1 MPDVAEILIPLALDT
16 AYSYVVPEGLR
27 LAEGDV
33 VQVPLGPRETVG
45 VVWGLSHSPGG
56 SNLRPVTG
64 RVDVAPL
71 SEPLR
76 RLVDWIARYTLAPK
90 GSALALVLRLPD
102 EAAARETARVAVRV
116 SGKPP
121 ARRTAARD
129 KVLAAAGDGALHGKS
144 ALAKRAGVSLG
155 VVDGLIDDG
164 ALEAVA
170 VEPEPVAP
178 PPDPDHPR
186 VPLSEAQEAAAALL
200 MPTAAIPLDP
210 SSAGPL
216 PLAERGRG
224 GGGSESSAPVPSEPS
239 PPPAPPRKGEERP
252 IADRR
257 DHSGQFSSLTPTLS
271 RTEAGAGR
279 GAGAGAVLLEGV
291 TGSGKTEVYFEAVAH
306 CVRAGR
312 QALIL
317 MPEIALTAQF
327 LDRFAARFGVRPAAW
342 HSGIGGKRRER
353 LRAAVAAG
361 EALVV
366 VGARSALFLPFRN
379 LGLIVVDEEHEAAYK
394 QEDGVHYHA
403 RDMAVVRGRLE
414 GCPVVLA
421 SATPSIETRVNAER
435 GRYRHVRLPERFG
448 GRRLPDITA
457 IDMRLD
463 GPERGRFLSPP
474 LINAIKANL
483 AAGEQALLFLNRRG
497 YAPLT
502 LCRACGHRYR
512 CRNCST
518 WLVEH
523 RFRKAL
529 VCHQCGYAEPRPQ
542 ACTECGT
549 FDNLTPC
556 GPGVERIAEEVSE
569 LFPDRRVIVLSSDF
583 PGGAERLRMELEAV
597 AAGECDIVVGTQ
609 LVAKGHNFPHLT
621 LVGVLDADIGLTSGD
636 PRAAERTFQLLQ
648 QVTGRAGRG
657 ERPGRALV
665 QTYQPTHPVIAALL
679 SGDAE
684 RFYAEEVMARE
695 AAGLPPF
702 GRLAAL
708 VVSAAER
715 EAAEAHGQALAR
727 AAEPPP
733 GVMVLGPAEAP
744 LALVRGRY
752 RFRLLV
758 KTERN
763 IDLQGYLRHWLAR
776 APKPRGN
783 LRVAVDVDPQSFL

>member
-1 MPDVAEILIPLALDT
+1 MPHVAKILIPLAIDT
-16 AYSYVVPEGLR
+16 AYSYAVPAGLA
-27 LAEGDV
+27 LAAGDV

-45 VVWGLSHSPGG
+45 VVWGVAETAGG

-64 RVDVAPL
+64 HLGVAPL

-90 GSALALVLRLPD
+90 GSALAMVLRLPD
-102 EAAARETARVAVRV
+102 EAAAAEVVRV
-116 SGKPP
+116 GVRTTGKLP
-121 ARRTAARD
+121 ARPTKARD
-129 KVLAAAGDGALHGKS
+129 KVLAIAADGEIRGKS
-144 ALAKRAGVSLG
+144 GLAKMAEVSLS

-164 ALEAVA
+164 ALETVA
-170 VEPEPVAP
+170 LAPEPVAL
-178 PPDPDHPR
+178 PPDPEFPR
-186 VPLSEAQEAAAALL
+186 VPLSEAQAAAVADLV
-200 MPTAAIPLDP
+200 AAP
-210 SSAGPL
+210 
-216 PLAERGRG
+216 AEA
-224 GGGSESSAPVPSEPS
+224 GGS
-239 PPPAPPRKGEERP
+239 
-252 IADRR
+252 
-257 DHSGQFSSLTPTLS
+257 
-271 RTEAGAGR
+271 
-279 GAGAGAVLLEGV
+279 GAVLLEGV
-291 TGSGKTEVYFEAVAH
+291 TGSGKTEVYFEAVAE
-306 CVRAGR
+306 CVRSGG

-327 LDRFAARFGVRPAAW
+327 LDRFAQRFGVRPAAW
-342 HSGIGGKRRER
+342 HSGIGGRRRER
-353 LRAAVAAG
+353 LRAGVAAG
-361 EALVV
+361 EVRVV
-366 VGARSALFLPFRN
+366 VGARSALFLPFRK
-379 LGLIVVDEEHEAAYK
+379 LGLIVVDEEHESAYK

-403 RDMAVVRGRLE
+403 RDMAVVRAKLE

-421 SATPSIETRVNAER
+421 SATPSIETRVNVER
-435 GRYRHVRLPERFG
+435 GRYRRVRLPERFG
-448 GRRLPDITA
+448 GRRLPDIQA

-463 GPERGRFLSPP
+463 KPERGRFLSPP
-474 LINAIKANL
+474 MINAVKANL

-502 LCRACGHRYR
+502 LCRACGHRYQ

-529 VCHQCGYAEPRPQ
+529 VCHQCGYSERRPD

-556 GPGVERIAEEVSE
+556 GPGVERIAEEAAE
-569 LFPDRRVIVLSSDF
+569 LFPDRRIIVLSSDF

-597 AAGECDIVVGTQ
+597 AAGECDIVIGTQ

-665 QTYQPTHPVIAALL
+665 QTYQPEHPVIAALL
-679 SGDAE
+679 SGDSE
-684 RFYAEEVMARE
+684 RFYEEEIAARE

-708 VVSAAER
+708 IVSANDRA
-715 EAAEAHGQALAR
+715 AAEAHGQALAR
-727 AAEPPP
+727 AAEPPD

-763 IDLQGYLRHWLAR
+763 VDLQSYLRDWLAR
-776 APKPRGN
+776 GPKVRGN
-783 LRVAVDVDPQSFL
+783 VRVAIDVDPQSFL